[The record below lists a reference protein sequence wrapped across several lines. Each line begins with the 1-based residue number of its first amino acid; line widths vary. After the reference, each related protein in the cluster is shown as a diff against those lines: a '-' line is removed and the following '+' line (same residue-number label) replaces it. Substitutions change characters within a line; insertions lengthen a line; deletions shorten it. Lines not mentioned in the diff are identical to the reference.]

1 MCFGTLRPTERKNI
15 EKNIMQTANWKHFN
29 RGSYNM
35 TPTQTTHATIFIGTS
50 LKKKTATF
58 LASSLILAKWIPK
71 GGP

>member
-15 EKNIMQTANWKHFN
+15 EETIMQTANWKHFN

-35 TPTQTTHATIFIGTS
+35 TPTQSTHATIFIGTS
-50 LKKKTATF
+50 LPPKKTATF
-58 LASSLILAKWIPK
+58 LASSLILALKE